1 MHDHPAQG
9 ARLLSSQSSATA
21 IGDRSLPEMADHE
34 ALRRWQEAV
43 QLSGRLDQGAVRT
56 LYAYL
61 ADEHPFVRWQAG
73 VGLAQIAER
82 LRRRA
87 HLGAPLWTRQAPEL
101 TFSGLLML
109 MRQSLRDP
117 NPLRRAATADSLG
130 LWEHE
135 AGVEFLIEA
144 LQDPDPSVRASVAA
158 ALGKIGDR
166 AAVEPLIKALEDPS
180 LWVRKA
186 AADALGAIADPAA
199 APALQRLLAEEH
211 PLTRAAAVAALGHI
225 SSAKARE
232 ILESCLHDPDPSI
245 RWYAARGLGQI
256 GGVGA
261 IPALERLLSDQ
272 AALFER
278 TIGQVAQEAVEAITR
293 RELGLFSRL
302 RRQWQRIR
310 KNLQGRS

>member
-1 MHDHPAQG
+1 MRFAEG
-9 ARLLSSQSSATA
+9 APLLSSQPSIAA
-21 IGDRSLPEMADHE
+21 LGDRFVADDADQE
-34 ALRRWQEAV
+34 ALRRWQEAI
-43 QLSGRLDQGAVRT
+43 QLSGQGDQRAVRT

-87 HLGAPLWTRQAPEL
+87 HLGAPLWNRQAPEL
-101 TFSGLLML
+101 TFSGLLLL

-117 NPLRRAATADSLG
+117 NPIRRAATADSLA

-135 AGVEFLIEA
+135 AGVEFLLEA
-144 LQDPDPSVRASVAA
+144 LQDTDPSVRASVAA
-158 ALGKIGDR
+158 ALGQIGDR
-166 AAVEPLIKALEDPS
+166 AAVEPLLKALRDPS

-199 APALQRLLAEEH
+199 VPALEQLLGDEH
-211 PLTRAAAVAALGHI
+211 PLARAAAVAALGHM
-225 SSAKARE
+225 SCAKAPE
-232 ILESCLHDPDPSI
+232 LLERCLHDPDPGI
-245 RWYAARGLGQI
+245 RWYAARGLGQV

-261 IPALERLLSDQ
+261 IPALEQLLTDQ
-272 AALFER
+272 ATLFGR
-278 TIGQVAQEAVEAITR
+278 SIGQVAQTAIEAITH
-293 RELGLFSRL
+293 REMGLFSRL

-310 KNLQGRS
+310 KNLQHRP